1 MFVSRRVVTAASA
14 CLVLAVASL
23 FFYCGTSADMSK
35 VAKALVRILKS
46 SREAQA
52 RSHNVSGS

>member
-1 MFVSRRVVTAASA
+1 LSQ
-14 CLVLAVASL
+14 VLAVASL

-52 RSHNVSGS
+52 RSHHVSGS